1 MDLTQAK
8 AVITGGASG
17 LGFATAERIIT
28 AGGQVVLMDI
38 NEEQGDVR
46 ATELGDRAMFVRT
59 DVSDEAN
66 VKASIQSASEFMGG
80 ITLAVNCAGIATA
93 GRTLGREGTW
103 PSDNFNRVIQ
113 INLVGSYNVTK
124 EAAAV
129 MQLNDPNADGERGVV
144 ISTASVAAFEGQIG
158 QAAYSAS
165 KGGIVG
171 MMLPLAREFAQF
183 GIRVNT
189 IAPGIFLTPMM
200 AGMPEEVQESLGR
213 QIPFPPRLGR
223 PEEYADTTV
232 GARPAREARSRLTGA
247 QRQPKGCKKSHSR
260 ECSYKVNVARWAA
273 LLHVRVVRSATA
285 FRDCPDDILFRVFDV
300 AGFAVHAVCRADLE
314 YLFATFLHD
323 LIHPGRAISL
333 RWFVILRQIE

>member
-1 MDLTQAK
+1 MDLANAK

-17 LGFATAERIIT
+17 LGFATAERVIA
-28 AGGQVVLMDI
+28 AGGMVVLLDV
-38 NEEQGDVR
+38 NEEQGVAR
-46 ATELGDRAMFVRT
+46 AADLGDRAQFIRT

-66 VKASIQSASEFMGG
+66 VKAAIQTANEFMSG

-93 GRTLGREGTW
+93 GRTLGRDGPW

-129 MQLNDPNADGERGVV
+129 MQLNDPNANGERGVV

-165 KGGIVG
+165 KGGVVG

-189 IAPGIFLTPMM
+189 IAPGIFMTPML
-200 AGMPEEVQESLGR
+200 AGMPEDVQESLGQ

-223 PEEYADTTV
+223 PEEYADTAAFIYGNPVVNGETIRID
-232 GARPAREARSRLTGA
+232 GAIRM
-247 QRQPKGCKKSHSR
+247 QPK
-260 ECSYKVNVARWAA
+260 
-273 LLHVRVVRSATA
+273 
-285 FRDCPDDILFRVFDV
+285 
-300 AGFAVHAVCRADLE
+300 
-314 YLFATFLHD
+314 
-323 LIHPGRAISL
+323 
-333 RWFVILRQIE
+333 